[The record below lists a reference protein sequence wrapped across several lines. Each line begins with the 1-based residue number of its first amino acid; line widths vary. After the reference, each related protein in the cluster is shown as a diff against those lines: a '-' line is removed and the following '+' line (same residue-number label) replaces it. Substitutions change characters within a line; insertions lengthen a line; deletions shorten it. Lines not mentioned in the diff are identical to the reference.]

1 MAAFLKNLF
10 TPKWQ
15 HSDAKIRLA
24 SINAQSDV
32 QILKTLAAKD
42 LDLDVRLKAISYLQN
57 STDLNELIAD
67 KSPKVKQAAIKQF
80 LFINLGSHE
89 LTEQN
94 QKIAQINDSQ
104 MLMTI
109 ATMADNKELAQT
121 ALSNINDEQQLFNF
135 ISQSPSAK
143 ARQLAIEKIQQAS
156 LLKAI
161 EQQFKNKDKTLT
173 RIAKSKLADL
183 QEAQE
188 KLQKSL
194 AQTKSLLEQAL
205 LLAKAS
211 FKPTYLAELTHLKQA
226 WKKAQQD
233 EQQQVQFTQAI
244 KECDGILSQN
254 KEIQN
259 ALVEKQ
265 QNNQQAQDQQK
276 QTLDKLQQ
284 VFDTCKSG
292 IIGEEGTLID
302 DLTAIQA
309 AWSNAA
315 QLHKA
320 GNAIQKE
327 YDALLIPLLNLNNS
341 LLILK
346 KQTTETEKVAEEF
359 QPLMKQLKNSQS
371 QIKAV
376 NWPKEFPE
384 GKQLHQI
391 ESQLKQIK
399 DAIETHKKNEKQTLS
414 TISSTLDTLEKN
426 IEEGHIKNAKQQQSK
441 VRKLLRQIPT
451 QNDKSFNGRFIALT
465 EQLDELKDWQGFATA
480 PKMEQLCSDMEN
492 LIGAQTE
499 ATELSNQIHDL
510 QDQWKSLGGLP
521 DKHQHQTL
529 WLRFKTAA
537 DTAYEPCKLYYQNL
551 TKIKQYNKEQ
561 KEEICKQIEMFYEQN
576 DWANADWKT
585 VQSLM
590 NQVNIEYKK
599 YSPVE
604 NSAHKTLQSR
614 FHQATKL
621 IQDKISHYYQENAE
635 QKQLLV
641 DKAKE
646 LYEQE
651 DLQSAIEACKNLQ
664 QKWKSIASAG
674 RQEHGL
680 WKTFREQCDALFNR
694 RSEQN
699 EAHKQQVI
707 NEKNQA
713 KLLMEKAATLMA
725 ANDTESLIVLQTL
738 KISLSELDLPHGY
751 HEQKIQELNKVEEQV
766 KQNQLQLSQ
775 QTKQALWVTAI
786 EISEK
791 MAQWELNPQEDKE
804 GLENQLQQ
812 TQLPKGV
819 LEVFQ
824 KRLSDTQDHKEEDY
838 LNLCLELEIS
848 LEVESP
854 ASDQAARMAM
864 QVKRLQQNMGK
875 KQPNAQQQLQDLK
888 LNWFA
893 LRATGSHYSE
903 YSSRFSAA
911 LDHAK

>member
-15 HSDAKIRLA
+15 HSDAKVRLA

-32 QILKTLAAKD
+32 QTLKTLASKD
-42 LDLDVRLKAISYLQN
+42 LDLEVRLKALSYLQD
-57 STDLNELIAD
+57 SSDLNELLAD
-67 KSPKVKQAAIKQF
+67 KSPKIKQAAIKQF

-89 LTEQN
+89 LTEQT

-104 MLMTI
+104 LLLTI

-121 ALSNINDEQQLFNF
+121 ALSNIDDEQQLFNF

-143 ARQLAIEKIQQAS
+143 ARQLAMEKIQQAD

-173 RIAKSKLADL
+173 RIAKNKLAEL
-183 QEAQE
+183 QAAQE
-188 KLQKSL
+188 QLQKSL
-194 AQTKSLLEQAL
+194 SHTKNLLEQAL
-205 LLAKAS
+205 MLAKAS

-226 WKKAQQD
+226 WQKAQHD
-233 EQQQVQFTQAI
+233 EQQQTQFTQAI
-244 KECDGILSQN
+244 QQCDEILNQN
-254 KEIQN
+254 REIQA

-265 QNNQQAQDQQK
+265 QNDQQAQNQQK
-276 QTLDKLQQ
+276 QTLDQLQQ
-284 VFDTCKSG
+284 LFDACKSG
-292 IIGEEGTLID
+292 AIGEDGALIEE
-302 DLTAIQA
+302 LTTIQA
-309 AWSNAA
+309 AWTKAA

-327 YDALLIPLLNLNNS
+327 YDALITPLLKLNNS
-341 LLILK
+341 LLLLK
-346 KQTTETEKVAEEF
+346 DQKTENEKVAEEF
-359 QPLMKQLKNSQS
+359 QPLMKQLKSSLS
-371 QIKAV
+371 QIKAI
-376 NWPKEFPE
+376 NWPQEFPE

-391 ESQLKQIK
+391 ESHIKQIK

-426 IEEGHIKNAKQQQSK
+426 IKEGHIKNAKQQQAK

-451 QNDKSFNGRFIALT
+451 QNDKSFNNRFVSLT

-492 LIGAQTE
+492 LIDSQIE
-499 ATELSNQIHDL
+499 ASELSKNIHNL
-510 QDQWKSLGGLP
+510 QDQWKFLGGLP
-521 DKHQHQTL
+521 DKHQHQAL
-529 WLRFKTAA
+529 WVRFKTAA
-537 DTAYEPCKLYYQNL
+537 DIAYEPCKQYYQNL

-576 DWANADWKT
+576 DWKNADWKT

-604 NSAHKTLQSR
+604 NSAHKTLQNR
-614 FHQATKL
+614 FHQASKL

-646 LYEQE
+646 LYTQE

-664 QKWKSIASAG
+664 QKWKGIASAG

-713 KLLMEKAATLMA
+713 KLLMEKASALAST
-725 ANDTESLIVLQTL
+725 NDTESLIALQTL
-738 KISLSELDLPHGY
+738 KISLSELELPHGY
-751 HEQKIQELNKVEEQV
+751 HEQKVQELNKIEEQI
-766 KQNQLQLSQ
+766 KQNQLQLAQ

-791 MAQWELNPQEDKE
+791 MAQWELNPEEDKE
-804 GLENQLQQ
+804 GLETQLQQ

-854 ASDQAARMAM
+854 AADQAARMAM

-875 KQPNAQQQLQDLK
+875 KQPSPQQQLQDLK

-893 LRATGSHYSE
+893 LRATGSQYSK

-911 LDHAK
+911 LDQAK